1 MRRVVRQHLQI
12 VATGEVPQG
21 LGEVPDRIDLP
32 LGQIRKTRT
41 RIGDLET
48 ETDALTG
55 DVPTRRIP
63 VLEPIHQMTEHI
75 QIRAFK
81 VHIDRWS

>member
-1 MRRVVRQHLQI
+1 MRRVVREHLQI
-12 VATGEVPQG
+12 VAAGEVPER

-32 LGQIRKTRT
+32 LGQIRKTLT

-48 ETDALTG
+48 EPDALTRG
-55 DVPTRRIP
+55 VPTRCVP

-75 QIRAFK
+75 QICVLK
-81 VHIDRWS
+81 VRIDRWS